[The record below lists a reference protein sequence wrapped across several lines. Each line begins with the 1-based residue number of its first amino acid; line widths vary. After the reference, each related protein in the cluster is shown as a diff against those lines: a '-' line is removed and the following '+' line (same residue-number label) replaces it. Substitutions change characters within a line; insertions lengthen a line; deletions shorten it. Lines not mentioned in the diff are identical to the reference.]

1 MGYTVYMHIFPNGKK
16 YIGITSQEDVEK
28 RWQNGFG
35 YKSQF
40 VFLAIVKFGWDNVEH
55 QILFTGLSKDEAE
68 EKERKLIELYET
80 NDYLNGYNIANGGSS
95 DGMHSETTKRKISE
109 SKTGR
114 IVSEETREKFRLA
127 MTPEKQRKMILASV
141 KKCSKPVRCIES
153 GKEYMSA
160 SEASRETG
168 ADVTAIVRCCK
179 KLKRYKTAG
188 GYHWEYVN

>member
-80 NDYLNGYNIANGGSS
+80 NDYLNAYNIANGGSS
-95 DGMHSETTKRKISE
+95 GGMHS
-109 SKTGR
+109 
-114 IVSEETREKFRLA
+114 
-127 MTPEKQRKMILASV
+127 
-141 KKCSKPVRCIES
+141 
-153 GKEYMSA
+153 
-160 SEASRETG
+160 
-168 ADVTAIVRCCK
+168 
-179 KLKRYKTAG
+179 
-188 GYHWEYVN
+188 

>member
-127 MTPEKQRKMILASV
+127 MTPEKQRKMILASG

-153 GKEYMSA
+153 GKEYISA